1 VSEPSDLLVIG
12 AGAIGLSAAWRAAQR
27 GLRVCVVE
35 RDRPGAGATP
45 AAAGLLAPTDPD
57 EWRGARGAFNIAAMA
72 EWPAFAAELEQA
84 GDGPIAYRRDGAL
97 RIALDEDERAE
108 LALAAAV
115 LGDNG
120 VAHEL
125 VDAGGVHAAE
135 PNVRGAVAGLIVDS
149 DAHVDTGRL
158 ISGLARACAR
168 AGVRVCT
175 PVEPLSTLRDHD
187 GAIEGVRLSD
197 GTEERATLT
206 LLASGAWSAEAT
218 WLPEEVRPDV
228 RPVAGEFIALQGDPD
243 APLVRRAIRGRHGSV
258 APREGGVLWVGTTV
272 RDAGYVTAPSAGGIH
287 AILDRWT
294 RLVPAIAEL
303 GIIRIGHGLRPV
315 SPDGMPYVGASSI
328 PGLALATGHG
338 REGIIHAPLTG
349 EAIAALAAGE
359 ELPPLLAP
367 FAPGRRTADRERP
380 GL

>member
-1 VSEPSDLLVIG
+1 VSEPSDLLVVG

-57 EWRGARGAFNIAAMA
+57 EWRGARGAFNVAAMA
-72 EWPAFAAELEQA
+72 AWPAFASELERA

-108 LALAAAV
+108 LVLAASV
-115 LGDNG
+115 LRDAG
-120 VAHEL
+120 VPHTL
-125 VDAGGVHAAE
+125 VDAAGALAAE

-158 ISGLARACAR
+158 VSGLARACAR
-168 AGVRVCT
+168 AGVRVRA

-187 GAIEGVRLSD
+187 GRIEGVRLSD
-197 GTEERATLT
+197 GTEERAALT
-206 LLASGAWSAEAT
+206 VLATGAWSAQAT
-218 WLPEEVRPDV
+218 WLPEEVRPAV
-228 RPVAGEFIALQGDPD
+228 RPLTGEFVMLQGDPD
-243 APLVRRAIRGRHGSV
+243 APVVRRAVRGRHGSV

-272 RDAGYVTAPSAGGIH
+272 RDAGYVTAPSAGAIH
-287 AILDRWT
+287 QILHRWT
-294 RLVPAIAEL
+294 SLVPAIADL
-303 GIIRIGHGLRPV
+303 GVIRVGHGLRPV
-315 SPDGMPYVGASSI
+315 SPDGMPYVGASAI
-328 PGLALATGHG
+328 PGLAVATGHG

-359 ELPPLLAP
+359 ELPALLAP
-367 FAPGRRTADRERP
+367 FAPGRP
-380 GL
+380 S